1 MKVIQ
6 ERLGHKSE
14 FITSNIY
21 SHVTEKMN
29 NTAKENFEKYIRDIF

>member
-14 FITSNIY
+14 SITSEVY
-21 SHVTEKMN
+21 SHVTKKMN
-29 NTAKENFEKYIRDIF
+29 DDAKENFEKYIKNVF

>member
-14 FITSNIY
+14 AITSDVY
-21 SHVTEKMN
+21 SHVTKMN
-29 NTAKENFEKYIRDIF
+29 DNAKENFEKYIKNVF